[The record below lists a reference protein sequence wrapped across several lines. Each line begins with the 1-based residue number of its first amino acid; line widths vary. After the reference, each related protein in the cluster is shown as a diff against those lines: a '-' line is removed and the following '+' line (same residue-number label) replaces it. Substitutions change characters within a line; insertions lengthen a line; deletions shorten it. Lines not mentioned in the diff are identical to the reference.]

1 MNQPNLIFTNMEP
14 LPYTALKIK
23 SDEVIHLSR
32 RLLLW
37 RRNHQKTKHLG
48 RGGGAD
54 SNELIQDSI
63 DIGNVTR

>member
-32 RLLLW
+32 TLPLEAKPSENQTSW
-37 RRNHQKTKHLG
+37 KGG
-48 RGGGAD
+48 RSKLDA
-54 SNELIQDSI
+54 N
-63 DIGNVTR
+63 